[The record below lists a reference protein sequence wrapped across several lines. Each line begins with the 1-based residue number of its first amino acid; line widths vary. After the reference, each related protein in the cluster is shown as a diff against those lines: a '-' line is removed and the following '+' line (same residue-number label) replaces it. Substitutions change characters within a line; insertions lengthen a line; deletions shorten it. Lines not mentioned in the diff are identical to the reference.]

1 MRLKDVRTE
10 QVIQDAAK
18 SVFLEYGLYGARM
31 QVIADRA
38 GINKALLHYYF
49 RNKERLFD
57 KVFGNALER
66 YFENME
72 VISDQSLS
80 IHERVHIL
88 ADRFI
93 DFLEEYPQMSI
104 FLIKEISSNQVLFHE
119 KVMNYKKDNLSLIGL
134 VESGRKDGVL
144 KEVDPVFFFVNL
156 MSLCTYPFLAMPMI
170 KVILS
175 HNHVADSEYSTEKLK
190 ASVHEFINLNLK

>member
-1 MRLKDVRTE
+1 MRLKDIRTE
-10 QVIQDAAK
+10 QIIQDAAK

-66 YFENME
+66 YFDNME

-80 IHERVHIL
+80 IPERVHVF

-104 FLIKEISSNQVLFHE
+104 FLIKEISSNEPLFHE
-119 KVMNYKKDNLSLIGL
+119 KVNIYKKDKMSIIRLVQMGKAEGSLT
-134 VESGRKDGVL
+134 
-144 KEVDPVFFFVNL
+144 EVDPVFFFVNL
-156 MSLCTYPFLAMPMI
+156 MSLCAYPFLASPMI

-175 HNHVADSEYSTEKLK
+175 HDTVEDSEYSTEKLK